1 MDSKISAWV
10 EKNGKRLLLR
20 DKLNMTQTQS
30 LHEFLSQPQ
39 CALSI
44 ATFIGKVL
52 EHRGSLLTFTC
63 IMWNVFFCLICY
75 IWPPKPIIESLSLSL
90 SHTHTHTHTQ
100 YTLSRTP
107 TGVSYIHEHTC
118 THANVR
124 TCTQLTKHAIRYTI
138 LLQIRDNHQIQ
149 AIITC
154 IESVFTSDPMWIKSR
169 SSIKGS
175 MNECQVMIM
184 LEPFIINAI
193 FPSLRPQ

>member
-90 SHTHTHTHTQ
+90 SHTHTHTHTHNTHFHVHPQ
-100 YTLSRTP
+100 ELVISTS
-107 TGVSYIHEHTC
+107 IHAHTQMC
-118 THANVR
+118 AHAHNW
-124 TCTQLTKHAIRYTI
+124 QNM
-138 LLQIRDNHQIQ
+138 LLDIPFSCKLE
-149 AIITC
+149 IIT
-154 IESVFTSDPMWIKSR
+154 KY
-169 SSIKGS
+169 
-175 MNECQVMIM
+175 
-184 LEPFIINAI
+184 
-193 FPSLRPQ
+193 RPLSHA